1 MGGAPVSEADRL
13 YATARALTGALTARE
28 VAAAVFEHC
37 LADLGAS
44 TAGLWLLEVGTIR
57 FAGGAGD
64 LEHISGYVGPTSLYS
79 DFPAPTSVR
88 TGQIIWY
95 GSLAERNR
103 RWPALARMDSATETL
118 VVLPLNARD
127 RSIGAL
133 HIGYPVPMSEDEID
147 LPFLTRLA
155 ELCAAALDRAQLY
168 DAERERQAFLL
179 DASAVLADASGYV
192 DTLEK
197 LAAIAV
203 PRLADICLVDV
214 KEPNNQIRRMAAV
227 CADPAQA
234 PLVRELQERYAP
246 GMDTDHPSREVMKSG
261 RSRWS
266 PTMSETFLRT
276 TSRDDRHYQLAR
288 SLGFVSYMCVPLLG
302 VDEILGTITLVSAGS
317 GRRFE
322 SADLALPEELASRV
336 ASVVAAARRHE
347 QEHQLA
353 HELQLLLLPES
364 FPESPGL
371 EIAVRYLT
379 AAVEAEAGGDFYDVV
394 RLPSGQFGVAI
405 GDVEGH
411 DAVAAATMGQLRAAA
426 RALAGQV
433 PGPGPLVDAL
443 RWSWDL
449 LGFSRI
455 ATAVFAVI
463 EPTTGE
469 MRLTT
474 AGHPA
479 PIHIDRRGGA
489 TVLPLHPSPPLGVS
503 SPAAEEATFVLG
515 DDETLFFYT
524 DGLIEQRRAPTDDE
538 LARLLSVLRDAG
550 RIPLETLCDWV
561 LEAHAPGRVRYDDIA
576 IIAIRRRPV
585 QRDGEGRP

>member
-1 MGGAPVSEADRL
+1 MGSAPVSEADRL
-13 YATARALTGALTARE
+13 YATARALTGSLTANE

-44 TAGLWLLEVGTIR
+44 TAGLWLLEAGTVR
-57 FAGGAGD
+57 LAGGAGD
-64 LEHISGYVGPTSLYS
+64 VDHLARYSGPISLESGLPGPTCI
-79 DFPAPTSVR
+79 R
-88 TGQIIWY
+88 TGEIVWY
-95 GSLAERNR
+95 GSLAERDR
-103 RWPALARMDSATETL
+103 RWPSLARMRSTTETL

-127 RSIGAL
+127 RSLGAL
-133 HIGYPVPMSEDEID
+133 HIGYPVPMSGDEID

-155 ELCAAALDRAQLY
+155 ELCAAALDRAQLF

-203 PRLADICLVDV
+203 PRLADVCLIDV
-214 KEPNNQIRRMAAV
+214 KEPNNRIRRMAAV
-227 CADPAQA
+227 CADPAKA

-246 GMDTDHPSREVMKSG
+246 GDDVEHPARQVMSSG

-266 PTMSETFLRT
+266 PTMSDTFLRAT
-276 TSRDDRHYQLAR
+276 ARDERHLELVKE
-288 SLGFVSYMCVPLLG
+288 LGFISFMCVPLLG

-322 SADLALPEELASRV
+322 GPDLALPEELASRI

-353 HELQLLLLPES
+353 HELQLLLLPETL
-364 FPESPGL
+364 PEPPEL

-394 RLPSGQFGVAI
+394 RLPGDRIGVAI

-411 DAVAAATMGQLRAAA
+411 DAVAAATMGQLRSAA

-433 PGPGPLVDAL
+433 GEPGRLVDAL

-449 LGFSRI
+449 LGFPRI
-455 ATAVFAVI
+455 ATALFALVD
-463 EPTTGE
+463 PATGE
-469 MRLTT
+469 MLLTSAGHRPPSTST
-474 AGHPA
+474 AGAVRRSCRSNHPPLSGSPA
-479 PIHIDRRGGA
+479 PRPASTPSCWARGKR
-489 TVLPLHPSPPLGVS
+489 S
-503 SPAAEEATFVLG
+503 SST
-515 DDETLFFYT
+515 
-524 DGLIEQRRAPTDDE
+524 PT
-538 LARLLSVLRDAG
+538 G
-550 RIPLETLCDWV
+550 
-561 LEAHAPGRVRYDDIA
+561 
-576 IIAIRRRPV
+576 
-585 QRDGEGRP
+585 